1 MMIMLIMMMMMI
13 HLQKEEEA
21 EVSGGSAGDLNLKK
35 HLFNVFLELFPNA
48 HFYFE
53 KQILNNNRN

>member
-1 MMIMLIMMMMMI
+1 MI

-21 EVSGGSAGDLNLKK
+21 EVSGGSAGDLNLKNTC
-35 HLFNVFLELFPNA
+35 LTFFLELFPNA